1 MVFASNLNV
10 SIKMP
15 SLLCMYNSQNVAEIT
30 IAYELVISCGRTYYW
45 LTVSEFWAAHAET
58 AEIAALQSTYRK
70 LNATEADDSDD
81 DESNS
86 DSDHVTCERD
96 RNSNQSNS
104 DDDDEVVSGNSD
116 CEAPAS
122 TNPYALL
129 STDDWSTVIL
139 SYSFLKRFPTDWAK
153 HLTF

>member
-1 MVFASNLNV
+1 M
-10 SIKMP
+10 
-15 SLLCMYNSQNVAEIT
+15 
-30 IAYELVISCGRTYYW
+30 RTCYK
-45 LTVSEFWAAHAET
+45 LIVSEFWAAHAET
-58 AEIAALQSTYRK
+58 AEIASLQSTYRK

-122 TNPYALL
+122 ANPYALL
-129 STDDWSTVIL
+129 STDD
-139 SYSFLKRFPTDWAK
+139 
-153 HLTF
+153 